1 MSAAGPVIWITG
13 LAGAG
18 KTTLAEAVVLELKKE
33 RANVVHVDGDTMRE
47 LFGAHLGHSQED
59 RMTNAYNICRACRWL
74 SAQGM
79 IVVCSTMSLYPEIW
93 AWNRDNF
100 EHYLQV
106 YVKVSFEVLQLR
118 NKKTL
123 YSTDSTD
130 AKNVV
135 GLGLPFNE
143 PTDSDLVLSNESDLD
158 LKRNVDLIVW
168 SVLDMAMAVPS

>member
-1 MSAAGPVIWITG
+1 MSATAAVIWITG

-18 KTTLAEAVVLELKKE
+18 KTTLAEAVVQELRKE
-33 RANVVHVDGDTMRE
+33 CANVVHVDGDTMRE
-47 LFGAHLGHSQED
+47 LFGAHLGHTQED
-59 RMTNAYNICRACRWL
+59 RITNAYNICRACRWL

-106 YVKVSFEVLQLR
+106 YVKVSFEVLNLR

-123 YSTDSTD
+123 YSPDSSD

-143 PTDSDLVLSNESDLD
+143 PTDSDLILLNESDLH
-158 LKRNVDLIVW
+158 LKRNVDLIVQA
-168 SVLDMAMAVPS
+168 VQDNAMAMPS